1 MNAPDDSKRD
11 WRKCFGYLKN
21 QAVSERGDHFY
32 EEATNAPRSAFDVSL
47 RPPGFEEFTGQEKV
61 VELLMMRVEAA
72 RQRGDVL
79 DHVLLCGPPGLGKTS
94 LAHIIAA
101 TVGSQIHTCN
111 GPQIEKAGD
120 LAAILTKLGRG
131 DVLFIDEIHR
141 LHPKLEEYLYPAMED
156 YKLDII
162 IDQGPSARSIQLPL
176 PRFTMVGATTRSGM
190 LTAPLRSR
198 FGMIN
203 RLDYYSVGQLAGIIR
218 RSAGLLGIEVEAGGA
233 EEIAARARG
242 TPRVANMLLRY
253 VRDYA
258 QVRAGNVVTA
268 QVADA
273 ALRLMDI
280 DADGLDEMD
289 KRILEAM
296 VYRFDGG
303 PVGLSSVAVAV
314 GEDATTLEEVNE
326 PYLIMKGFVKRT
338 PRGRVAMPAA
348 YRKVGAP
355 VPPRAE
361 HPDLFS

>member
-1 MNAPDDSKRD
+1 MSD
-11 WRKCFGYLKN
+11 
-21 QAVSERGDHFY
+21 QGDQFY
-32 EEATNAPRSAFDVSL
+32 QEATSAPRSAFDVSL
-47 RPPGFEEFTGQEKV
+47 RPPVFSEFVGQGKV
-61 VELLMMRVEAA
+61 VDLLMMRVEAA
-72 RQRGDVL
+72 KQRGDVL

-101 TVGSQIHTCN
+101 TVGSNLHVCN

-120 LAAILTKLGRG
+120 LAAILTKLERG

-176 PRFTMVGATTRSGM
+176 PRFTLAGATTRSGM

-203 RLDYYSVGQLAGIIR
+203 RLDYYDVADLTSIIL
-218 RSAGLLGIEVEAGGA
+218 RSAGLLEINIEARGA
-233 EEIAARARG
+233 QEIAARARG
-242 TPRVANMLLRY
+242 TPRVANMLLRF

-258 QVRAGNVVTA
+258 QVRADNIVTGP
-268 QVADA
+268 VADA

-289 KRILEAM
+289 KRILEA
-296 VYRFDGG
+296 VVHKFDGG

-314 GEDATTLEEVNE
+314 GEDATTLEEVHE
-326 PYLIMKGFVKRT
+326 PYLIMKGFLKRT
-338 PRGRVAMPAA
+338 PRGRMALPSA
-348 YRKVGAP
+348 YQKIGAP
-355 VPPRAE
+355 MPME
-361 HPDLFS
+361 KKGQMDLFGE

>member
-1 MNAPDDSKRD
+1 MSDTGS
-11 WRKCFGYLKN
+11 
-21 QAVSERGDHFY
+21 HFY
-32 EEATNAPRSAFDVSL
+32 EDVSSSPKTTFDVSL
-47 RPPGFEEFTGQEKV
+47 RPPGFDDFVGQGKV
-61 VELLMMRVEAA
+61 VELLTMRVEAA
-72 RQRGDVL
+72 KQRGDVL

-101 TVGSQIHTCN
+101 TVGSRIHTCN

-120 LAAILTKLGRG
+120 LAAILTKLERG

-176 PRFTMVGATTRSGM
+176 PRFTLVGATTRSGM

-198 FGMIN
+198 FGMVN
-203 RLDYYSVGQLAGIIR
+203 RLDYYPAHDLAHIIQ
-218 RSAGLLGIEVEAGGA
+218 RSAGLLELQIEPGGA
-233 EEIAARARG
+233 EEIATRARG

-258 QVRAGNVVTA
+258 QVRADNIITRT
-268 QVADA
+268 VADA
-273 ALRLMDI
+273 ALTLIEI

-289 KRILEAM
+289 KRILEAIIH
-296 VYRFDGG
+296 RFDGG
-303 PVGLSSVAVAV
+303 PVGLTTVAVAV

-326 PYLIMKGFVKRT
+326 PYLIMKGFLKRT
-338 PRGRVAMPAA
+338 PRGRVALAAA
-348 YRKVGAP
+348 YEKLGVPAP
-355 VPPRAE
+355 VNTERQSE
-361 HPDLFS
+361 LF